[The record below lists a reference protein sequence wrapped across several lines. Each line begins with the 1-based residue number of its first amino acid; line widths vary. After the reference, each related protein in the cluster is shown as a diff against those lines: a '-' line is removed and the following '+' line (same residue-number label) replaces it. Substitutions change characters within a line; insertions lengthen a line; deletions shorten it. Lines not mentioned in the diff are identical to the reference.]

1 MNYKLVLSYDGT
13 DYYGWQ
19 RQPHHPT
26 VQGTLEEALAK
37 INGKHVSVL
46 GAGRTDAGVHALA
59 QVASFKADL
68 RLSPKDLRKA
78 LNALIPDDVRVL
90 EVHKMGPDF
99 HARRS
104 AKSKIYRYRIFH
116 DRDVSPFD
124 VRYVLYWPYRLD
136 INKMKAAAR
145 LFAREDDFTPFSSNR
160 ELHPVRKVLRSE
172 VRRSGKEI
180 LYTVEANGFLR
191 YMVRAMVGTL
201 LEVGRGRIAPDH
213 VEELFQGK
221 RRTLA
226 SPTAPAKGLCLIK
239 VKYSSQRAKK
249 T

>member
-1 MNYKLVLSYDGT
+1 MNHKLVLSYDGT
-13 DYYGWQ
+13 DFHGWQ
-19 RQPHHPT
+19 RQPHKRT
-26 VQGTLEEALAK
+26 IQGTLEQALAK
-37 INGKHVSVL
+37 ISGKHVAVL

-59 QVASFKADL
+59 QVASFKAEL
-68 RLSPKDLRKA
+68 RLPPENLRNA

-90 EVHKMGPDF
+90 EVHTVGPDF

-116 DRDVSPFD
+116 ARDASPFV
-124 VRYVLYWPYRLD
+124 VRYVLYWPYHLD
-136 INKMKAAAR
+136 MDRMKEAAR
-145 LFAREDDFTPFSSNR
+145 LFVREDDFTPFSSNR

-172 VRRSGKEI
+172 VRKSGKEI

-201 LEVGRGRIAPDH
+201 LEVGRGRIAPEH
-213 VEELFQGK
+213 VGELFQDK

-226 SPTAPAKGLCLIK
+226 SPTAPAKGLCLVK
-239 VKYSSQRAKK
+239 VKY
-249 T
+249 